1 MADEPSLPPFPALRA
16 FQAAARHGR
25 FKDAARDLGLTESA
39 ISHQIRRLEDL
50 LRVPLFARNGP
61 RVRLTVQGAR
71 YYQAIDPALGQIAEA
86 TRALMGPSRHSRVAL
101 TLPPSLASL
110 WLIPNLAV
118 LEQAHPEIDLQLVT
132 TTRLCDLKRE
142 QIDLAIRHGGGAWP
156 DVESVFLLAEAAM
169 PVCKPGYLEET
180 AGEDPIAA
188 IGRGRLIVNGYYP
201 DEWTEWA
208 AARGLAPPA
217 LDGALKLEAQDQ
229 VLAAAER
236 GLGLA
241 MGRSPMVDARL
252 ADGSL
257 VAPFGLP
264 HRSGAGL
271 YLCWARDA
279 APSAASRRVARW
291 LQTLAKAPGDGITSR
306 PASGA

>member
-1 MADEPSLPPFPALRA
+1 MASETGQIPPLPALRA

-39 ISHQIRRLEDL
+39 ISHQIRRLEAL
-50 LRVPLFARNGP
+50 LRVSLFERNGP
-61 RVRLTVQGAR
+61 RVRLTQRGTR
-71 YYQAIDPALGQIAEA
+71 YYEAIDPALGQIAEA
-86 TRALMGPSRHSRVAL
+86 TRALMGSAAHSRVAL

-110 WLIPNLAV
+110 WLIPNLAA
-118 LEQAHPEIDLQLVT
+118 LQAAHPEIDLQLIT

-156 DVESVFLLAEAAM
+156 DVESVFLLAETAM
-169 PVCKPGYLEET
+169 PVCQPGYLSE
-180 AGEDPIAA
+180 AAAADPALA
-188 IGRGRLIVNGYYP
+188 LSQGRLIVNGYYP

-208 AARGLAPPA
+208 AARGLARPS
-217 LDGALKLEAQDQ
+217 LDGALRLEAQDQ

-241 MGRSPMVDARL
+241 MGRSPMVEANLRT
-252 ADGSL
+252 GSL

-264 HRSGAGL
+264 HPSGAGL

-279 APSAASRRVARW
+279 TPSAATRRVARW
-291 LQTLAKAPGDGITSR
+291 LQSLAKV
-306 PASGA
+306 